1 MRLDEVHE
9 AELARRKGN
18 TWKTI
23 LQLIWLGL
31 CAVGAYYVTT
41 YLFGAGILG
50 YPAIYR
56 QLGSLDFISE
66 SGIFWIIVTLIVFVV
81 QLAVYAIYA
90 LLRPSG
96 WRSADTLGRK

>member
-9 AELARRKGN
+9 AELAHRKGN

-23 LQLIWLGL
+23 LQLIWLGI
-31 CAVGAYYVTT
+31 CAVGAYYVAT
-41 YLFGAGILG
+41 YLFDVGTLNYA
-50 YPAIYR
+50 AIYR

-66 SGIFWIIVTLIVFVV
+66 TGIFWIIVALLVFVV

-96 WRSADTLGRK
+96 WRSADTLEKK